1 MRGETSC
8 ARISLGG
15 RRKWQVLAEDSLG
28 LLQTPILCPK
38 SLFSLGFLHQE
49 AHTCKTSRKEEEGHS
64 CLCGPELLWS
74 PSGARRQWRQ
84 RKSWQEGQPNSTWKS
99 LNRGVKQGFPQGAE
113 PRLHRWGWA
122 HCLLPYVLLGLSELE
137 GMLSH
142 HYSLFKRMRN
152 LIVYMDLI
160 CSTWVN
166 CSKLLWTEIYM
177 LKYDPKVMALGGG
190 AFGRRSG
197 VCSHECNPYPYIQDS
212 EISLPLPPCENTAI
226 GQPSK
231 NQKSLIRIR
240 GHLDL
245 GLASLQKCEREVSA
259 VHKLPGLRYSVREAW
274 MD

>member
-1 MRGETSC
+1 MARRSTQLHLEEFKQRSETGISPRGWATTAQVGLGPLFSSLC
-8 ARISLGG
+8 SPWPFRIRRDAEPSLLSLQ
-15 RRKWQVLAEDSLG
+15 KDEKLDSLYG
-28 LLQTPILCPK
+28 
-38 SLFSLGFLHQE
+38 
-49 AHTCKTSRKEEEGHS
+49 
-64 CLCGPELLWS
+64 
-74 PSGARRQWRQ
+74 
-84 RKSWQEGQPNSTWKS
+84 
-99 LNRGVKQGFPQGAE
+99 
-113 PRLHRWGWA
+113 
-122 HCLLPYVLLGLSELE
+122 
-137 GMLSH
+137 
-142 HYSLFKRMRN
+142 
-152 LIVYMDLI
+152 LI

-166 CSKLLWTEIYM
+166 CSKLLWTETYM

-212 EISLPLPPCENTAI
+212 EISLPLPPCEDTAI

-259 VHKLPGLRYSVREAW
+259 VHKLPGLWYSVREAW